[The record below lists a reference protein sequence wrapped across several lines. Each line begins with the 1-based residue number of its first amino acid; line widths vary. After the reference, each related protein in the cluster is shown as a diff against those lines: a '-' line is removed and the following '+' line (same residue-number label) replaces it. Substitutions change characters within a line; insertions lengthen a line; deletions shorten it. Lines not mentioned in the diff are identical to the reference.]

1 MEVASVAD
9 VAQRRERGER
19 PRNLFIY
26 QALFAAGVYFLTGQ
40 NARMTAYIFI
50 FHFFLW
56 KILQALALV

>member
-1 MEVASVAD
+1 MDESVAD
-9 VAQRRERGER
+9 ISLRRER

-26 QALFAAGVYFLTGQ
+26 QGLFAVGVYLLTKQ
-40 NARMTAYIFI
+40 NLQMTAAIFI

>member
-1 MEVASVAD
+1 MAD
-9 VAQRRERGER
+9 VAQRRER

-26 QALFAAGVYFLTGQ
+26 QALFAVGVYFLTGQ
-40 NARMTAYIFI
+40 NGRMTAYIFI

>member
-1 MEVASVAD
+1 MVAVESVAD
-9 VAQRRERGER
+9 RAQS
-19 PRNLFIY
+19 PRTLFIY

-40 NARMTAYIFI
+40 NGRMTAYIFV

>member
-1 MEVASVAD
+1 MS
-9 VAQRRERGER
+9 QRRER

-26 QALFAAGVYFLTGQ
+26 QALFAAGVYLLTGKD
-40 NARMTAYIFI
+40 ARVTAYIFI

>member
-1 MEVASVAD
+1 MVAVESVAD
-9 VAQRRERGER
+9 RAQS

-40 NARMTAYIFI
+40 NGRMTAYIFV

-56 KILQALALV
+56 KILQALALA

>member
-9 VAQRRERGER
+9 VAQRRGR
-19 PRNLFIY
+19 PQNLFIY
-26 QALFAAGVYFLTGQ
+26 QALFAAGVYFLTGN

-50 FHFFLW
+50 FHLFLW